1 MEKIQSYVTD
11 INSNITCL
19 GSRGPCS
26 KYELPEEGLRG
37 RIELKFFEGFN
48 RGIACKLDSV
58 GYQAMVDA
66 FTQVRPTRP
75 VKTESHPLRVFVTHI
90 RKISR
95 ATHI

>member
-11 INSNITCL
+11 INANITCL

-37 RIELKFFEGFN
+37 RLELKFFEGFN

-66 FTQVRPTRP
+66 FTQVNPELDL
-75 VKTESHPLRVFVTHI
+75 KSHPVSYCHT
-90 RKISR
+90 
-95 ATHI
+95 